1 MLDLIW
7 IGIFGFVG
15 LMAGAL
21 IVEVFR
27 WGYNKENKK

>member
-1 MLDLIW
+1 MIDLIW
-7 IGIFGFVG
+7 IGIYTFAAAMAVG
-15 LMAGAL
+15 I